1 MLGFIHRGVYI
12 GAFIFF
18 IMVGFVL
25 IIIGNPEY
33 LQSLVSEGM
42 FDAIY
47 TTKELKVNIV
57 AVSIGVAIVILS
69 TIIGLAGGFVCR
81 FSKKAIIPKK
91 VDVLRAQDVAV
102 FLVDG
107 KVYKKIEAVFYN
119 LAELSRLRVVKIR
132 NLYLMELEED
142 ITIAPKEEVNE
153 TKEEEI
159 LHRDNE
165 ENNGKGS
172 DARSED
178 GEDNDKPFK

>member
-1 MLGFIHRGVYI
+1 MLLDFIHRGVYI

-47 TTKELKVNIV
+47 TSTELKINVV
-57 AVSIGVAIVILS
+57 SVSIGVGMVIFS
-69 TIIGLAGGFVCR
+69 TIVGLAGGFVCR
-81 FSKKAIIPKK
+81 FSKKAIIPKN
-91 VDVLRAQDVAV
+91 VDVLRSQDVAV

-107 KVYKKIEAVFYN
+107 KVYKKTEAVFYN

-142 ITIAPKEEVNE
+142 ITIAPKEDKINE
-153 TKEEEI
+153 NTI

-165 ENNGKGS
+165 EDNGKGS
-172 DARSED
+172 DARSEE

>member
-142 ITIAPKEEVNE
+142 ISIALEGNGNE
-153 TKEEEI
+153 KAI
-159 LHRDNE
+159 LLRDNE
-165 ENNGKGS
+165 KRETGKGA
-172 DARSED
+172 DADNEE
-178 GEDNDKPFK
+178 GENNDKPFK